1 MARTASGEGGGRIV
15 RAHPMLAT
23 FRQVDQWAWV
33 FRNVRGLPDDMDMKL
48 MVPRIAGEITQERLE
63 VLREPTRSPRP
74 RSRRPERTSSR
85 SSRWG

>member
-1 MARTASGEGGGRIV
+1 
-15 RAHPMLAT
+15 MLAT
-23 FRQVDQWAWV
+23 FRQVDQGAWV